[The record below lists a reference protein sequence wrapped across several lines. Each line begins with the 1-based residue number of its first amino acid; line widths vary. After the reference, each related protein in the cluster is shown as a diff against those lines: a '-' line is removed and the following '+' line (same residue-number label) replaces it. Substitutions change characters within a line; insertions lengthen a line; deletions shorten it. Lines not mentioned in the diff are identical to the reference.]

1 MIKKITILI
10 VFISLQ
16 SNFIFS
22 QDYPLD
28 VDYYDFINYESN
40 KFGFYGDSSAFENLY
55 NKFDTLILKGRGQIK
70 VMQIGASHTQA
81 DIFSAQLRGRLQ
93 TFYPGMNAGRGYV
106 FPYRMMKTN
115 NPYNYYTKHTGKW
128 TVCRNVQHTTCTL
141 GLTGIS
147 ATTSDQNASFKI
159 VLNEKNKIK
168 YNFNSIKI
176 LHSTDSLSYGI
187 KLKNDTL
194 LMGQMTYPE
203 FGYTE
208 IFLTTYVEEI
218 EFELIKK
225 GEFQNKFELY
235 GITLDTDEQGV
246 MLHPIGING
255 AGLYSYTKC
264 QLFEQQLDVLDPDW
278 IIIAI
283 GTNDAYTSK
292 FDPQKYK
299 SDYKELIDKIKSV
312 NPDVAITMVVPND
325 CYLFRRKPNPNT
337 AEQVRVIMELSKEEG
352 CGVWNMYE
360 IMGGF
365 NSSILWYKAGLMA
378 SDKIHFTNAGYILLG
393 NMFFNAFLRSYD
405 KHIENN
411 FKKVKINENIL
422 LPK

>member
-1 MIKKITILI
+1 MIKKIIILI
-10 VFISLQ
+10 IFISLQ
-16 SNFIFS
+16 SNFLFS

-28 VDYYDFINYESN
+28 IDYYDFVNYKSN

-55 NKFDTLILKGRGQIK
+55 TKFDNLIMKGQGQIK

-93 TFYPGMNAGRGYV
+93 TFLPGMNAGRGYV

-128 TVCRNVQHTTCTL
+128 TVCRNVQNTTCTL
-141 GLTGIS
+141 GITGIS
-147 ATTSDQNASFKI
+147 ATTSDKNATIKI
-159 VLNEKNKIK
+159 VLNEKNKIN

-187 KLKNDTL
+187 TIKNDSL
-194 LMGQMTYPE
+194 FLGQMTYPKL
-203 FGYTE
+203 GYTE
-208 IFLTTYVEEI
+208 IFLNTYVKKI
-218 EFELIKK
+218 ELVLTQKSES
-225 GEFQNKFELY
+225 QNKFKLF

-246 MLHPIGING
+246 LLHPIGVNG

-264 QLFEQQLDVLDPDW
+264 QLFEQQLNVLNPDW

-292 FDPQKYK
+292 FDSEKYK
-299 SDYKELIDKIKSV
+299 TDYKELIGKIKSV
-312 NPDVAITMVVPND
+312 NPNVAITMVVPND
-325 CYLFRRKPNPNT
+325 CYLYRRKPNPNT
-337 AEQVRVIMELSKEEG
+337 AEQVKVINEVAKEEG
-352 CGVWNMYE
+352 CGVWDMYE

-365 NSSILWYKAGLMA
+365 NSSILWYNAGLMA
-378 SDKIHFTNAGYILLG
+378 GDKIHFTNTGYIFLG
-393 NMFFNAFLRSYD
+393 NMFFNAFIKSYD
-405 KHIENN
+405 NHIEKK
-411 FKKVKINENIL
+411 FEKVKINENIL